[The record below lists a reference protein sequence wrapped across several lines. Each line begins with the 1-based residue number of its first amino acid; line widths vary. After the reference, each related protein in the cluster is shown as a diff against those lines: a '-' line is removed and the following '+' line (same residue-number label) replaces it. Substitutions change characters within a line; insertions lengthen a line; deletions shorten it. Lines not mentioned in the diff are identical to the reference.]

1 MKWLAIATVVLFAGA
16 AQATTIVALP
26 ERELVARANVIAF
39 GTVLRT
45 ETVVNARGQVFTQAE
60 LQVHQG
66 FRGVRANEFLLVQV
80 PGGPLPNGLEARTVG
95 APRLAAGQLVFGFFE
110 QRDGTVRPLG
120 LAFGLLR
127 VRTNTT
133 GELRVFREADELA
146 LVNERGEGLH
156 PEQFVVADVPLI
168 DYGKRIN
175 THLAALGLPQAELTV
190 GLPTSVGVVRP

>member
-1 MKWLAIATVVLFAGA
+1 MKWLATAAVVLFVGA
-16 AQATTIVALP
+16 AHATTIVALP
-26 ERELVARANVIAF
+26 ERELVARADVIAF

-66 FRGVRANEFLLVQV
+66 FRGARANEFLLVQV

-95 APRLAAGQLVFGFFE
+95 APRLAAGQMVFGFFE
-110 QRDGTVRPLG
+110 QRDGTARPLG

-127 VRTNTT
+127 VRTNTA

-146 LVNERGEGLH
+146 FVNERGEGLE
-156 PEQFVVADVPLI
+156 PGQFVLADVPLVEL
-168 DYGKRIN
+168 GRRIN
-175 THLAALGLPQAELTV
+175 EHLVALGLPVADLAV
-190 GLPTSVGVVRP
+190 GLPRGVGVVRP